1 MYSALVCCIHLYFLW
16 ILFLL
21 LRLINFVN
29 IFICKFT
36 GLLLWWSY
44 LFLLGDR
51 TVYSHILILNKDLS
65 VTLLRG
71 DTLLRRC
78 IEDGRSINHSK
89 ISREGNL
96 VDVIVSP
103 LSRCRAY
110 VVLSGSDASPNC
122 PWKVW
127 HLILCYVI
135 VLASKGKVLIDY
147 HLHVLLAIITCP
159 LHMLHEQEL
168 LYKLILLTLHHL
180 RCILFLNHL
189 VQILVKSLHANL
201 LHMVDK
207 SFLTLLKLLPLLL
220 DLLLLFTSFSFLI
233 VFSSFC

>member
-16 ILFLL
+16 VLFFL
-21 LRLINFVN
+21 LRLINFVY

-44 LFLLGDR
+44 LFLLGDW

-65 VTLLRG
+65 VTLLWG

-89 ISREGNL
+89 ISSEGNL

-110 VVLSGSDASPNC
+110 VVLSGSDTSPNC
-122 PWKVW
+122 PGKIW

-135 VLASKGKVLIDY
+135 VLSSKGKVLIDY
-147 HLHVLLAIITCP
+147 HLH
-159 LHMLHEQEL
+159 
-168 LYKLILLTLHHL
+168 ILLMCNSYWYHHH
-180 RCILFLNHL
+180 R
-189 VQILVKSLHANL
+189 
-201 LHMVDK
+201 
-207 SFLTLLKLLPLLL
+207 
-220 DLLLLFTSFSFLI
+220 
-233 VFSSFC
+233 